1 MNVMNIILA
10 TNLQANNQ
18 LKSNGFQNY
27 AKIKSKY

>member
-27 AKIKSKY
+27 TT